1 MELFDDNYAR
11 EGHGRSS
18 LRGGAIS
25 IVARAINAVVQVGS
39 VIFLARLLSPQDY
52 GLVAMVTALTG
63 FVPIVVD
70 LGTRDAIVQRDRITR
85 GEVSALFWITLSV
98 GCGFAVLVAA
108 SGPLIAH
115 IYGEPRLTAIAL
127 VSSLMIIA
135 SALVCQHYALLRR
148 AMKFRNLAIIEV
160 AANVL
165 GAAVAIAMASYR
177 LGYWALVLRP
187 IITSWFLT
195 IGIWFQCRWLP
206 GKPTVT
212 SAVKEMLKFGLNL
225 IGFSGT
231 DFVGKNSDRVAIGY
245 AMGAKALGFY
255 QNAFFIYDNLLDLL
269 VFPLHQV
276 AVVSLSKLQNNLEE
290 LRRSW
295 AKALST
301 VAFFAMPAFGILAV
315 TGQDLTVL
323 LLGQKWSTA
332 GILLNVLALRGIAH
346 VVERTLGWLHVA
358 AGRTD
363 RWMRWGLVA
372 TGIQLVALMIGLPF
386 GQMGVV
392 CAYTVCMYCLFI
404 PAIAFA
410 GQPLGI
416 SAGDVVTVVGRQML
430 GALFAAAVGFVV
442 RQTLVADS
450 GQLVRMLTVA
460 FAYVLVYVALVS
472 GLLRVRT
479 PFAVAWS
486 LIRDV
491 WPQRFGGVGRENP
504 LREVEL
510 KER

>member
-1 MELFDDNYAR
+1 MELFDDNHAR

-25 IVARAINAVVQVGS
+25 MVARAINAVVQVGS

-63 FVPIVVD
+63 FVPMVVD
-70 LGTRDAIVQRDRITR
+70 LGTRDAIVQRDHITP
-85 GEVSALFWITLSV
+85 GEVSALFWITLLV
-98 GCGFAVLVAA
+98 GCGFAVLVAS

-135 SALVCQHYALLRR
+135 SALVCQHHALLRR
-148 AMKFRNLAIIEV
+148 TMKFRSLAMIEV
-160 AANVL
+160 TANVL
-165 GAAVAIAMASYR
+165 GAAVAIGMAFYR

-187 IITSWFLT
+187 IISSWFFTL
-195 IGIWFQCRWLP
+195 GIWFQCPWVP
-206 GKPTVT
+206 GRPTVT
-212 SAVKEMLKFGLNL
+212 PGVKEMLKFGLNL
-225 IGFSGT
+225 IGFSAT

-245 AMGAKALGFY
+245 GLGARVLGFY
-255 QNAFFIYDNLLDLL
+255 QNALFIYDNLLDLL

-301 VAFFAMPAFGILAV
+301 LAFFAMPAFGILAV

-332 GILLNVLALRGIAH
+332 GVLLNVLALRGIAH

-363 RWMRWGLVA
+363 RWMRWGVIA
-372 TGIQLVALMIGLPF
+372 TCLQLVALMIGLPF
-386 GQMGVV
+386 GQMGIVS
-392 CAYTVCMYCLFI
+392 AYTVCMYCLFV
-404 PAIAFA
+404 PAIAYA

-416 SAGDVVTVVGRQML
+416 SAGDVIKVVGRQLL
-430 GALFAAAVGFVV
+430 GALFAAAVGFVLRETV
-442 RQTLVADS
+442 LADAA
-450 GQLVRMLTVA
+450 QFVRMLTVGL
-460 FAYVLVYVALVS
+460 AYSLVYVSLVA
-472 GLLRVRT
+472 GLFRVRA

-486 LIRDV
+486 LIQDV
-491 WPQRFGGVGRENP
+491 LPQRFAGLARLA
-504 LREVEL
+504 LRAAE
-510 KER
+510 